1 MTVIRLMAIKTCRYT
16 CVLGLKNI
24 SKDATSAVKSSVQ
37 KKSGKTKPQPV
48 AAPGTAA
55 AVGQRGEVAAPEKPT
70 RPATATLDRPLLQ
83 LDRPEAGVVEVAA
96 VRSPSS
102 SRNKR
107 TAVPAGQF
115 NSRTYRVKTKDRK
128 SVLSLPEVC
137 KSQTQKNR
145 KSHLP
150 IKVHKVKATAPTPPV
165 RLQRQ
170 KMSPPP
176 CAPLQSDDARENA
189 KGSSR
194 NANATD
200 HAVAAESPE
209 GYQPEKWVP
218 TAVGSA
224 RKKRLVLCYLCGK
237 EFGTASLPFHEPQCL
252 KVSQRK

>member
-1 MTVIRLMAIKTCRYT
+1 MEIKTWRYT

-37 KKSGKTKPQPV
+37 KKSSGKKKSQPV
-48 AAPGTAA
+48 AASGTAA
-55 AVGQRGEVAAPEKPT
+55 AVGQREVAADSPT
-70 RPATATLDRPLLQ
+70 RPGTATLDRSLLQ
-83 LDRPEAGVVEVAA
+83 SDKQQPEMSGVEVAA

-102 SRNKR
+102 NRNR
-107 TAVPAGQF
+107 RPVVPGGQF

-150 IKVHKVKATAPTPPV
+150 VKVHKVKATAPTPPV

-176 CAPLQSDDARENA
+176 PPAPLQQSDDARENA
-189 KGSSR
+189 KGSSC
-194 NANATD
+194 NMTD
-200 HAVAAESPE
+200 VVAAESPE
-209 GYQPEKWVP
+209 GYQPEKWIP

-252 KVSQRK
+252 KVRQTK